1 MLNDSERAHCFLQNC
16 PSMLFDLLR
25 MVDVEHINAHLVEF
39 PPWFKVLNTKNEKYW
54 TMDDDYRREL

>member
-1 MLNDSERAHCFLQNC
+1 
-16 PSMLFDLLR
+16 MLFDLLR
-25 MVDVEHINAHLVEF
+25 MVDVEHINARLVEF

>member
-1 MLNDSERAHCFLQNC
+1 
-16 PSMLFDLLR
+16 MLFDLLR